1 MMEWV
6 LSVSVLIILVI
17 IIRKLL
23 KGKISCWVRSVAVG
37 GGSSAGSCI
46 ADGKRIQHCQFIAGK
61 PGGRANGRKQYHGF
75 PQDGSGAGQN
85 IPAGGNAG

>member
-1 MMEWV
+1 MGAIGKCVNYIGDYHQETAQ
-6 LSVSVLIILVI
+6 
-17 IIRKLL
+17 RKNLL
-23 KGKISCWVRSVAVG
+23 LGTVRSVAVG

-85 IPAGGNAG
+85 MPAGGNAG